1 VAPAFAS
8 PFSING
14 QGIRV
19 TASVGIAGTPENGN
33 TADELMRHIL
43 GSRQRY
49 RRD

>member
-14 QGIRV
+14 QSIRG
-19 TASVGIAGTPENGN
+19 ASVGIAGAPEKGN

-49 RRD
+49 CRD